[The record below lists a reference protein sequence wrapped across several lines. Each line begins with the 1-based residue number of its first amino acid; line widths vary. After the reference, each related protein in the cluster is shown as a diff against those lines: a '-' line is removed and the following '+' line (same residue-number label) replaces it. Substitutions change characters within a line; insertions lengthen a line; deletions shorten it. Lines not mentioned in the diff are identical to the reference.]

1 MSVTP
6 EEAYEM
12 GCAEKQAEIDE
23 LRAEIEKLEKKLAH
37 SGECGACMD
46 GEDAD

>member
-6 EEAYEM
+6 EDAFEM
-12 GCAEKQAEIDE
+12 GRADRQAEIDE

-46 GEDAD
+46 SEDAD